1 MQFGHPIALLGML
14 WLGLAS
20 TLLWLF
26 VAAYGLSFSGL
37 HPLWLSRERLP
48 ARVESSEEVTLLTG
62 ESARRTCALFTYKGA
77 TWRAAAY
84 GETALAPGQET
95 TVVMPASAP
104 SHAWI
109 EGLQKYPL
117 SLSALARI
125 AVLALVPGLCL
136 LGLGVLVGQRQKDL
150 LREGVEVVGK
160 RVRHL
165 GLPRPLSDH
174 YLDRFELV
182 DPAGATRRIWSLGG
196 EGTAEASLL
205 VAPIGWRGAL
215 VVSHLLPSGQAPS
228 GGRSAGAWVVF
239 LLALAQ
245 LAVLGLFL
253 LT

>member
-1 MQFGHPIALLGML
+1 MLGHPIALLGML

-37 HPLWLSRERLP
+37 YPLWSSRQRLP
-48 ARVESSEEVTLLTG
+48 ARVESSQPVTLMTG
-62 ESARRTCALFTYKGA
+62 EVARRTCALFTYQGA

-84 GETALAPGQET
+84 GETPLAPGQET
-95 TVVMPASAP
+95 VVVMPASAP

-109 EGLQKYPL
+109 EGLRKYPL
-117 SLSALARI
+117 SLSGLLRI
-125 AVLALVPGLCL
+125 AVLVVVPGLCL
-136 LGLGVLVGQRQKDL
+136 LGLGLLMGRRQRTL
-150 LREGVEVVGK
+150 LREGIEVEGK

-182 DPAGATRRIWSLGG
+182 DPDGVSRRIWSLGG
-196 EGTAEASLL
+196 DGPAEASLL
-205 VAPIGWRGAL
+205 VAPRGWRGAL

-228 GGRSAGAWVVF
+228 GARIASAWTVL

-245 LAVLGLFL
+245 LAVLILFL